1 MSDLSRRGFLGRLG
15 AVALLPMQG
24 QDPLAGRGELGTLR
38 DPAAA
43 GRPRAPT
50 ELADYDERI
59 KAIEHRLA
67 CSCGCTLDI
76 FTCRTTDFTCTYSP
90 QLHREVVDLDR
101 AGKTAQEILDA
112 FVEQYGEKA
121 LMAPK
126 PEGFNLWGYL
136 LPGSAIL
143 VAGGALVAL
152 ISRRSR
158 VLIPS
163 GARDLLSEARGPLG
177 RPLAVGRDEAGDPG
191 PNSPHRQGEE
201 AKSGI
206 PLASPEEM
214 ERLRRALAE
223 VED

>member
-15 AVALLPMQG
+15 VVGLLPVQAQVQG
-24 QDPLAGRGELGTLR
+24 QGSLAGRGELGTLR

-43 GRPRAPT
+43 GRPRART
-50 ELADYDERI
+50 EIADYDERI

-90 QLHREVVDLDR
+90 QLHRQVVQLDR

-112 FVEQYGEKA
+112 FVEKYGEKA

-126 PEGFNLWGYL
+126 AEGFNLWGYL

-143 VAGGALVAL
+143 VAAGALVAVL
-152 ISRRSR
+152 SRRR
-158 VLIPS
+158 VAVT
-163 GARDLLSEARGPLG
+163 GAGGAGTAEPRRIAERPGSETMSTPA
-177 RPLAVGRDEAGDPG
+177 
-191 PNSPHRQGEE
+191 S
-201 AKSGI
+201 
-206 PLASPEEM
+206 ASPEEM